1 MVFSNRILYIHYIN
15 MVFYY
20 LFFSFSQQLIQN
32 PYLNHILHIIIITK
46 VPVAAK
52 KKSSSS
58 STCDFLRVP
67 YEYACCICD
76 WDTTNIIIKM
86 LYFYSIVRLS

>member
-15 MVFYY
+15 MVVFYYY

-32 PYLNHILHIIIITK
+32 PYLNHILYIIIISK
-46 VPVAAK
+46 VAAK
-52 KKSSSS
+52 KKSSS

>member
-46 VPVAAK
+46 VAAK

-58 STCDFLRVP
+58 STCDFL
-67 YEYACCICD
+67 
-76 WDTTNIIIKM
+76 
-86 LYFYSIVRLS
+86 